1 MPNPDPTMPPTQT
14 PSPDQPAVS
23 HSNFAAKLLAV
34 LLVLLIITIGYIL
47 FRPAAK
53 TTTGP
58 AAATIAP
65 AAVSITAGGFT
76 PATVSVRKGQ
86 AVTWTNT
93 DANPHGIASSG
104 SGSSSFKSPQNLSQ
118 NDTYSFIFSTAG
130 TYTYH
135 DSLNPTTLS
144 GTVVVK

>member
-1 MPNPDPTMPPTQT
+1 MPNPDPAMPTAQT
-14 PSPDQPAVS
+14 LPPNQPPAS
-23 HSNFAAKLLAV
+23 SAGFATKLLAV

-47 FRPAAK
+47 LRPAPK
-53 TTTGP
+53 TSGP
-58 AAATIAP
+58 AAATTAP
-65 AAVSITAGGFT
+65 AAVSITATGFS
-76 PATVSVRKGQ
+76 PATVSVRRGQ

-93 DANPHGIASSG
+93 DANPHGITSSV

-118 NDTYSFIFSTAG
+118 DDTYSFIFNASG

-135 DSLNPTTLS
+135 DTLNPTTLS